1 MKVYEL
7 TTQEQIEKIA
17 NKFPQRLIIIDF
29 WASWCG
35 PCVEMKPVFKE
46 FAKQHQDGIFISIDI
61 DKDESG
67 EITKLYN
74 IQSIPLFVF
83 IKDHNVIDFMM
94 GANKA
99 ELLNKISENLKKVM
113 PTDPFARPEIEK
125 YQNSLTTPAQQPMSQ
140 VMEPQNMPTFHNLPP
155 PPQVQQPM
163 QQQVHQSQQQDNYN
177 RSGDMY
183 RQSIMREP
191 SEMAPPPP
199 QPQFGDMNGQIQGQM
214 QYNQLQQQQ
223 QMPYGDPNGG
233 VDSLPSE
240 LYN

>member
-74 IQSIPLFVF
+74 I
-83 IKDHNVIDFMM
+83 
-94 GANKA
+94 
-99 ELLNKISENLKKVM
+99 
-113 PTDPFARPEIEK
+113 
-125 YQNSLTTPAQQPMSQ
+125 
-140 VMEPQNMPTFHNLPP
+140 
-155 PPQVQQPM
+155 
-163 QQQVHQSQQQDNYN
+163 
-177 RSGDMY
+177 
-183 RQSIMREP
+183 
-191 SEMAPPPP
+191 
-199 QPQFGDMNGQIQGQM
+199 
-214 QYNQLQQQQ
+214 
-223 QMPYGDPNGG
+223 
-233 VDSLPSE
+233 
-240 LYN
+240 